1 MMGRLNVRNI
11 LQRKHFKFQGND
23 YSCPF
28 VIQTERKQ
36 LFICSSPALSVLN
49 VGGKLAIPGIS
60 I

>member
-1 MMGRLNVRNI
+1 MSETF
-11 LQRKHFKFQGND
+11 FKENTSSFKEMTIAA
-23 YSCPF
+23 PF

-36 LFICSSPALSVLN
+36 LFICSSPALLVLN

>member
-1 MMGRLNVRNI
+1 MSETFFEESTSSYREMTI
-11 LQRKHFKFQGND
+11 AD
-23 YSCPF
+23 PF

-36 LFICSSPALSVLN
+36 LFICSSPTLSVLN